1 MRVGRRRRRSSAS
14 ERVEASADRKR
25 PHKRPQERRSASR
38 QGCSIPPV
46 GSIAGDSEDGGG
58 NDALWK
64 PQNGFHRDLEISHRT
79 RDSHIP
85 TSRSVVRLTRE
96 TNGEPTTD
104 NDIEPPSPS
113 SCPWWPVL
121 RCRSVDSGQPLTKK
135 AHSNPRRPVFLVILR
150 ALTLVFL
157 VCFVAKPSL

>member
-25 PHKRPQERRSASR
+25 PYRRPQERRSASR

-46 GSIAGDSEDGGG
+46 GSIADDSEDACG

-64 PQNGFHRDLEISHRT
+64 PQNGFHRDLEISHST

-85 TSRSVVRLTRE
+85 TARSFVGLKRE
-96 TNGEPTTD
+96 KNKSTN
-104 NDIEPPSPS
+104 ND
-113 SCPWWPVL
+113 
-121 RCRSVDSGQPLTKK
+121 VDQ
-135 AHSNPRRPVFLVILR
+135 
-150 ALTLVFL
+150 
-157 VCFVAKPSL
+157 